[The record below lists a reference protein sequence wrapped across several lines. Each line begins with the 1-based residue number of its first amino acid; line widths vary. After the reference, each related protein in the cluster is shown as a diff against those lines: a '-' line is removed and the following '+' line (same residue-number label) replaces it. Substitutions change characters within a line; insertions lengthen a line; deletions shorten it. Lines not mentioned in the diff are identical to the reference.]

1 MDQLTVDQLTVS
13 IFPTRQQ
20 MGQAAA
26 NEAGA
31 CIRQLLTQQDEV
43 NIIFA
48 AAASQNEF
56 LDALVLEPGIA
67 WDRINAFHM
76 DEYTGLPKDH
86 PQRFGN
92 FLFDRLFS
100 KVPFKQVFYLNE
112 TGLDDAQECSRYS
125 ALLEAHRTDITCM
138 GIGENTHLAFNDP
151 HVADFNDPYLVKIID
166 LDEPCKQQQVHDGCF
181 PSVGDVPPIAY
192 TLTIPALLRAQYIFC
207 MVPGANK
214 AAAIKHTLMEEV
226 SEKYPSTSLRT
237 HPNARLYIDEDSAR
251 LIGEVTHTNSG
262 IV

>member
-1 MDQLTVDQLTVS
+1 MEQLTVDQLFVT
-13 IFPTRQQ
+13 IYPTRQQ

-26 NEAGA
+26 NDAGA
-31 CIRQLLTQQDEV
+31 CIRQLLSEQDEV

-56 LDALVLEPGIA
+56 LDALVAEPGID
-67 WDRINAFHM
+67 WSRINAFHM

-92 FLFDRLFS
+92 FLYGKIFG
-100 KVPFKQVFYLNE
+100 KVPFKNVFYLNE
-112 TGLDDAQECSRYS
+112 TGQDAPEECARYS
-125 ALLEAHRTDITCM
+125 ALLKEHKTDVTCM

-181 PSVGDVPPIAY
+181 PSVSDVPPLAY
-192 TLTIPALLRAQYIFC
+192 TLTIPALLQARYIFC

-214 AAAIKHTLMEEV
+214 AIAIKHTLTEAIT
-226 SEKYPSTSLRT
+226 EKYPSTSLRT
-237 HPNARLYIDEDSAR
+237 HPNAKLYIDVDSAT
-251 LIGEVTHTNSG
+251 LIGEDS
-262 IV
+262 IA